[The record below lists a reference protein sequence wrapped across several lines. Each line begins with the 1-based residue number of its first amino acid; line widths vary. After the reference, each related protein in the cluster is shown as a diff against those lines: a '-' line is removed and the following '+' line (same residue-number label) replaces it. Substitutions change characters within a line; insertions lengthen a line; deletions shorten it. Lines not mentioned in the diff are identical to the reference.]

1 MMRRVAVIAITV
13 LATLAALALLW
24 EFWNVVVLF
33 LVSLGVAAMVR
44 TPAEWLSARPLSR
57 PIPRGLA
64 VVLILM
70 MGLGVMVGLI
80 VLVVPTLTAKIPLLL
95 ADLNEIYT
103 RFQAYI
109 AAGGALQRTLA
120 SQLPSPENIS
130 SALLNVTDENG
141 SLSWVMTLTSGLF
154 DALAQSLLVIF
165 LAIYWA
171 IDRDYFERLALSLLP
186 PTQRIRMR
194 ALWRNVESHVG
205 AYLRAI
211 SAQILFGGIVMYV
224 GFALLGVKYPV
235 ILACAV
241 ALLWLL
247 PVIGPMVALL
257 PVILI
262 GYLTS
267 PLVALLAALY
277 MLIIFTASFVFIE
290 RRLYQASRFASV
302 LSLLMMLIL
311 VDVLGLPGLLL
322 APIVATIAQL
332 VVDGLMTLEPVRE
345 PEPPV
350 QVDAFADRLAQLRQA
365 MQDMTA
371 ATPPV
376 TANLARRLED
386 LVVQV
391 IARQA

>member
-1 MMRRVAVIAITV
+1 MMKRVAIIATTV

-44 TPAEWLSARPLSR
+44 TPAEWLSSRPLSR
-57 PIPRGLA
+57 PISRGLA
-64 VVLILM
+64 VVLVLL
-70 MGLGVMVGLI
+70 MGLGVLIGLI
-80 VLVVPTLTAKIPLLL
+80 VLVVPTLTARIPMLL
-95 ADLNEIYT
+95 ADLNGIYT
-103 RFQAYI
+103 RFQAHI
-109 AAGGALQRTLA
+109 AEVGSLQRTLA
-120 SQLPSPENIS
+120 NQLPAPENIS
-130 SALLNVTDENG
+130 TALLNVTDENG
-141 SLSWVMTLTSGLF
+141 SLAWVMSLTSGLF

-211 SAQILFGGIVMYV
+211 AAQILFGGILLYV
-224 GFALLGVKYPV
+224 GFALLGVKYPL

-241 ALLWLL
+241 ALLWLM
-247 PVIGPMVALL
+247 PVIGPLVAVL
-257 PVILI
+257 PVLLI

-267 PLVALLAALY
+267 PLIAMLAAVY
-277 MLIIFTASFVFIE
+277 MVVIFAASFVFIE

-322 APIVATIAQL
+322 APIVATVAQL
-332 VVDGLMTLEPVRE
+332 VVDGLMSLEPIRE
-345 PEPPV
+345 PEPPL
-350 QVDAFADRLAQLRQA
+350 QVDAFADRLTQLRQA